1 MGKVIPFPTV
11 TEASRIKEDL
21 EVCEAEIKMALDD
34 IQFLNDHVVE
44 LTAEYESMLNRLCEI
59 QGIKMPEELKFDD

>member
-11 TEASRIKEDL
+11 TEASRIKDDL

-34 IQFLNDHVVE
+34 IQYLNDHVVE
-44 LTAEYESMLNRLCEI
+44 LTAEYEAMLNRLCEI

>member
-1 MGKVIPFPTV
+1 M
-11 TEASRIKEDL
+11 
-21 EVCEAEIKMALDD
+21 CEAEIKLALDD
-34 IQFLNDHVVE
+34 IQYLNDHVVE